1 MINYLRPRGSWVH
14 GDMEQKTVKI
24 IKNSL
29 IGLFCAAVAAGNV
42 YVYTAPAPDVT
53 ENITF
58 YEVPSSSDIPI
69 KPVNINT
76 ADMEEL
82 MTLPG
87 IGEVKAKAII
97 EYRELYGGFVSPEE
111 ITEVAGIGTVTYE
124 RIRDIISIG
133 TLEND

>member
-1 MINYLRPRGSWVH
+1 
-14 GDMEQKTVKI
+14 MEHKTVKI

-42 YVYTAPAPDVT
+42 YTYTAPAPDVT
-53 ENITF
+53 ESITF
-58 YEVPSSSDIPI
+58 YDVPPSSQLAIR
-69 KPVNINT
+69 PVNINT
-76 ADMEEL
+76 ADAEEL

-111 ITEVAGIGTVTYE
+111 ITEVAGIGPVIYD
-124 RIRDIISIG
+124 RIREYITIG
-133 TLEND
+133 GSENE

>member
-1 MINYLRPRGSWVH
+1 
-14 GDMEQKTVKI
+14 MEQKTVKR

-42 YVYTAPAPDVT
+42 YTYVSEPPDAA
-53 ENITF
+53 ESITF
-58 YEVPSSSDIPI
+58 YDVPASSELVP

-76 ADMEEL
+76 ADLDEL

-97 EYRELYGGFVSPEE
+97 EYRELYGGFVSAEE
-111 ITEVAGIGTVTYE
+111 ITEVAGIGSVTYE
-124 RIRDIISIG
+124 RLRDYITTGI
-133 TLEND
+133 TEND